1 MMLRQLTA
9 KTYLLT
15 LSILGLILFSLFG
28 FNVLV
33 RGDQIQAAMLQERKH
48 EATEELNRAIKTVVH
63 NLQDTLDDLSKW
75 DEIHQQLGDPTYY
88 VYWRELRLKKSQRFP
103 EYMHG
108 LELYGP
114 DRKSLVALPFQNF
127 PPVVP
132 SMEMSLERL
141 KGKEYLMA
149 YAPIMARD
157 DSHKIRGYLGVQVDF
172 LAALKALN
180 RFVDIDPDSF
190 SIASTIDE
198 SVPVASIPKLM
209 GYKLVEEPTS
219 SGLGNILLTSLRD
232 FFLLFASMLLIFY
245 FTVSLLFVKPL
256 VALEEYIGRLR
267 RGLRTQDEPPAG
279 MLPSVAEL
287 KTVRN
292 SLNEYQRELD
302 HAHTKLDQQNV
313 ELWQLAHRDALTGVK
328 NRLAFDED
336 WQKLLQLA
344 RDKRIDISL
353 MLLDCDFFKAI
364 NDTYGHEVG
373 DRVIQSIAESL
384 VGVLREGESLYRL
397 GGDEFV
403 TVLINAGRDEA
414 HQVARRCIDA
424 VQNDAFRQLGI
435 KETVKLSVGLAHA
448 SGLDI
453 GNLSEL
459 PRQADV
465 AMYHAKNSTRE
476 KIIHYIPSLE
486 QNASALVSNRIVGAV
501 LQALETGEGIEMNY
515 QPLVDAK
522 SHAPVY
528 FEALV
533 RISDAGGVISPMD
546 IFPIIARRHLDIDLD
561 KAVLRAIEDDL
572 QSGKIPDGTGISVN
586 VSGSMLALS
595 DFCEYF
601 SGLARYLP
609 RHPIIIEIT
618 ETSFISHLQH
628 ASECLRKLRQNG
640 FLVALDDFGS
650 GYSSIR
656 YLANMPVDIVKFD
669 ISMVHDLNKDQRTR
683 IIIERTAALIKEAGY
698 KLVAEGIENAE
709 ILKRAE
715 ALGASHYQGYLFGRP
730 QPLPGVFANTA
741 NK

>member
-1 MMLRQLTA
+1 MMSRQLTA
-9 KTYLLT
+9 KAYLIA
-15 LSILGLILFSLFG
+15 LSLLGLMLFSLFG
-28 FNVLV
+28 FNILV
-33 RGDQIQAAMLQERKH
+33 RGDQIREAMLQEKQH
-48 EATEELNRAIKTVVH
+48 DAAQELNRAINTVI
-63 NLQDTLDDLSKW
+63 NDTHHVLDDLGQW

-88 VYWRELRLKKSQRFP
+88 VYWRELRLKKSKRFP

-114 DRKSLVALPFQNF
+114 DKRSLVALPFQNF
-127 PPVVP
+127 PSTVP
-132 SMEMSLERL
+132 TIAVSLSRL

-149 YAPIMARD
+149 YAPIMERD
-157 DSHKIRGYLGVQVDF
+157 DSHKVRGYIGVQVDF
-172 LAALKALN
+172 LDALKSLN
-180 RFVDIDPDSF
+180 RFVDIDPESLSF
-190 SIASTIDE
+190 PTVIDE
-198 SVPVASIPKLM
+198 SVPVSSIRKLIKF
-209 GYKLVEEPTS
+209 GLVDEPTS
-219 SGLGNILLTSLRD
+219 NRLGDILMTSLRD
-232 FFLLFASMLLIFY
+232 FFLLFASMLVVFY
-245 FTVSLLFVKPL
+245 FTVSLLFVRPL
-256 VALEEYIGRLR
+256 VALEQYIGRLR
-267 RGLRTQDEPPAG
+267 RGQRAHDTHQSNI
-279 MLPSVAEL
+279 LPSVAEL
-287 KTVRN
+287 ETVRE
-292 SLNEYQRELD
+292 SLNEYQHELD
-302 HAHTKLDQQNV
+302 HAHAKLDQQNV

-336 WQKLLQLA
+336 WQKLIQLA

-414 HQVARRCIDA
+414 HQVARRCVDA

-476 KIIHYIPSLE
+476 KIVHYIPSLE

-501 LQALETGEGIEMNY
+501 LHALETGEGIEMNY
-515 QPLVDAK
+515 QPLVDAT
-522 SHAPVY
+522 SHKPVY
-528 FEALV
+528 YEALV
-533 RISDAGGVISPMD
+533 RISDAGGPISPVD
-546 IFPIIARRHLDIDLD
+546 IFPIIARRHLDVELD

-572 QSGKIPDGTGISVN
+572 QSGRIPEGTGISVN
-586 VSGSMLALS
+586 VSGSMLALM

-601 SGLARYLP
+601 AGLAQYLN
-609 RHPIIIEIT
+609 RHPIVIEIT

-628 ASECLRKLRQNG
+628 ASECLRKMRQNG

-656 YLANMPVDIVKFD
+656 YLSNMPVDIVKFD

-709 ILKRAE
+709 ILQRAE
-715 ALGASHYQGYLFGRP
+715 ALGASHYQGFLFGRP
-730 QPLPGVFANTA
+730 QPLPLVFTRAVS
-741 NK
+741 